1 MGVDSRHRG
10 VYLYGCQRES
20 RAGDDRPRGGWN
32 QISIYRF
39 MVGTRSGF
47 PLVSTKNH
55 YQVSRLCC
63 GPWRSSYLNTNNTFV
78 SC

>member
-10 VYLYGCQRES
+10 VYMVVKG
-20 RAGDDRPRGGWN
+20 RAEQQTIDGEGVWN
-32 QISIYRF
+32 QISIHRF
-39 MVGTRSGF
+39 MVGTRAGF

-55 YQVSRLCC
+55 YQVCRLCC
-63 GPWRSSYLNTNNTFV
+63 VPWRSSYLNTNNTFV